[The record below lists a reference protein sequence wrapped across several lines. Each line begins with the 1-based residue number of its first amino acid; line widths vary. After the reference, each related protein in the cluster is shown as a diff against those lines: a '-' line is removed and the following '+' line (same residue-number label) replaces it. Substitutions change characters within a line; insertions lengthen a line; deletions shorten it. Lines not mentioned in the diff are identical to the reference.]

1 MMMGQPLYTGY
12 SQIPEELKEEFS
24 EIGQNPFPGL
34 RPFTV
39 DECHLYFGREG
50 QVDHILTK
58 LAKHR
63 FVCVIGYSGSGKS
76 SLLACGLVPVLYGGF
91 VSHSSPHWHVVISRP
106 GSNPIHNL
114 AESVLDYMV
123 SGKRIQ
129 PDDVPIYRSI
139 LNAILHS
146 GPNGLVEVARFL
158 QTFRQDNVF
167 FMLDQFEE
175 LFRLQEY
182 HDKGDADNET
192 QQYINLVLHAIN
204 QTEIPVFVGITMR
217 SDFLARCADYPPLAE
232 VINTSNYLVPQMTR
246 EQKKLAIKGPIA
258 VAGGRI
264 SERLVDRLISDMGKN
279 QDQLPI
285 LQHALMRTWNY
296 WINNH
301 EPGEPMDIRHYNAIA
316 RMEQALSQHAN
327 EVLEELSPRQKEIA
341 EILFKTITEK
351 SSDGRA
357 ARRPAPVNLIARLAD
372 ADEYEVI
379 EVVERFRAPG
389 RSFLMPSYPAP
400 LNGNSMIELSH
411 ESLMR
416 IWNRLSTWV
425 EEEYES
431 AQMYKRLAEAS
442 AMYQIG
448 KTSLWRPPDLQLALN
463 WQKKQKPTRE
473 WAQRYDEAFERAIIF
488 LDTSRITYEAELKN
502 QELLQKRS
510 LQRAR
515 FTALI
520 LGIAAAIALLFL
532 VFAYLQKIEADK
544 NFELA
549 RIETSRAEE
558 QAKLAE
564 QKRIE
569 AEEASNLA
577 KKAQLDAERSRSEAL
592 AALKEAN
599 AQRIKA
605 EQALR
610 EAERQRE
617 LAYKAGES
625 EKEQRLIAERETQKA
640 QQQYE
645 RANRL
650 YYLAI
655 AQQLAGKSYQE
666 DDDPDLAGAQIM
678 QAFHFNKR
686 YDGKK
691 YDPYIYNGL
700 YHALKLFNGNS
711 FNAVKMPGPPRNRV
725 NSVVV
730 SANGSQFY
738 AAAADGRIFRGDYE
752 RRTVNATGFAN
763 PHPNRVVAL
772 SKDERYLAVGT
783 DSSAVQ
789 IVDLQQPD
797 KILTVRLPKG
807 ATNALAFLPDNS
819 GLLAAK
825 GDKTIVIIDYK
836 TGKSKVFTSLN
847 FEIKSISL
855 SQNGKYLAGGSWD
868 GKLVVVDLSTGQ
880 IIHLLETPNAQVLS
894 VRFHPEDNL
903 LAFGTFE
910 IKEKRGLI
918 RIFDMNEGQ
927 VTRQFGGHKAGV
939 YDVEFSPDGKLLASA
954 GADKRLQMWV
964 LDHPEDLP
972 VVMDDNNGF
981 VWDIAFSA
989 DNNFLLAAC
998 HESEVRVWPTDP
1010 QILASQVCPKMK
1022 RNMTPEE
1029 WRIYVGED
1037 VPFEN
1042 TCANLL
1048 INDYQ

>member
-1 MMMGQPLYTGY
+1 MVGQPLHTGF
-12 SQIPEELKEEFS
+12 SPAEESVDTAFADS
-24 EIGQNPFPGL
+24 INPYPGL

-50 QVDHILTK
+50 QVDQILTK
-58 LAKHR
+58 LAANR
-63 FVCVIGYSGSGKS
+63 FVCVMGYSGSGKS

-91 VSHSSPHWHVVISRP
+91 VSHSSPHWHVIISRP
-106 GSNPIHNL
+106 GSSPIRNL
-114 AESVLDYMV
+114 AESVVEYMA
-123 SGKRIQ
+123 SQKRIQ
-129 PDDVPIYRSI
+129 AEDIPVYRSI
-139 LNAILHS
+139 INSVLRS
-146 GPNGLVEVARFL
+146 GPHGLVEVSRFL
-158 QTFRQDNVF
+158 QTFRQDNIF

-175 LFRLQEY
+175 LFRLDY
-182 HDKGDADNET
+182 YLRET
-192 QQYINLVLHAIN
+192 EAEDEIQAYINLLLYAIR
-204 QTEIPVFVGITMR
+204 QTEIPVFAAVTMR
-217 SDFLARCADYPPLAE
+217 SDFLSRCAVFPELTAA
-232 VINTSNYLVPQMTR
+232 INTSNYLVPQMTR
-246 EQKKLAIKGPIA
+246 EEKKLAIEGPVA
-258 VAGGRI
+258 VAGGKI
-264 SERLVDRLISDMGKN
+264 SQRLVNRLLNDMGKN

-285 LQHALMRTWNY
+285 LQHALMRTWDY
-296 WINNH
+296 WIHNH
-301 EPGEPMDIRHYNAIA
+301 EPGEPMDIRHYNAIG

-351 SSDGRA
+351 TGEGRA
-357 ARRPAPVNLIARLAD
+357 ARRGAPVNLVARLAD

-379 EVVERFRAPG
+379 EVVEHFRAPG
-389 RSFLMPSYPAP
+389 RSFLMPAYPTP
-400 LNGNSMIELSH
+400 LNGNSVIELSH
-411 ESLMR
+411 ESLIR
-416 IWNRLSTWV
+416 IWNRLSAWV

-463 WQKKQKPTRE
+463 WQKKQNPTRE
-473 WAQRYDEAFERAIIF
+473 WAQRYDEAFERAIVF

-510 LQRAR
+510 LRRAR
-515 FTALI
+515 VTALV
-520 LGIAAAIALLFL
+520 LGIATAIALLFL
-532 VFAYLQKIEADK
+532 VFAYLQKIEADRQS
-544 NFELA
+544 ELA
-549 RIETSRAEE
+549 RVEAQRAEE
-558 QAKLAE
+558 QAALAE
-564 QKRIE
+564 QKRLE
-569 AEEASNLA
+569 AEAASRIALS
-577 KKAQLDAERSRSEAL
+577 AQAAAERSQQEAL

-599 AQRIKA
+599 AQRLKA
-605 EQALR
+605 EAALR

-617 LAYKAGES
+617 LAFQASQS
-625 EKEQRLIAERETQKA
+625 EKEQRLIAEQKTEEARREYQ
-640 QQQYE
+640 

-711 FNAVKMPGPPRNRV
+711 FNAAKLPGPPRNRV

-730 SANGSQFY
+730 SDNSSSFY
-738 AAAADGRIFRGDYE
+738 AAAADGRVYKGDYE
-752 RRTVNATGFAN
+752 RRTVNPTGFSN
-763 PHPNRVVAL
+763 PHPNRVLAL
-772 SKDERYLAVGT
+772 SKDERFLAVGT
-783 DSSAVQ
+783 DSPAIQVIDVQ
-789 IVDLQQPD
+789 QWNKPLEIKNL
-797 KILTVRLPKG
+797 KG
-807 ATNALAFLPDNS
+807 ATNALAFLQDNS
-819 GLLAAK
+819 GLIAAK
-825 GDKTIVIIDYK
+825 GDKSIVIVDYK
-836 TGKSKVFTSLN
+836 TGKTKVLATLP
-847 FEIKSISL
+847 FEIKAISL
-855 SQNGKYLAGGSWD
+855 SPDGRYLAGGSWD
-868 GKLVVVDLSTGQ
+868 GKLAIISLQTGEITR
-880 IIHLLETPNAQVLS
+880 IIETPNAQVLS
-894 VRFHPEDNL
+894 VRFNPDGSL
-903 LAFGTFE
+903 IAFGTFE
-910 IKEKRGLI
+910 IKEKRGLVKLIDVATGHLI
-918 RIFDMNEGQ
+918 RQ
-927 VTRQFGGHKAGV
+927 LTGHKAGV

-954 GADKRLQMWV
+954 GADRRLQMWV
-964 LDHPEDLP
+964 LEHPEDLP

-981 VWDIAFSA
+981 VWDIVFSK
-989 DNNFLLAAC
+989 DNNYLLAAC

-1022 RNMTPEE
+1022 RNMTIEE